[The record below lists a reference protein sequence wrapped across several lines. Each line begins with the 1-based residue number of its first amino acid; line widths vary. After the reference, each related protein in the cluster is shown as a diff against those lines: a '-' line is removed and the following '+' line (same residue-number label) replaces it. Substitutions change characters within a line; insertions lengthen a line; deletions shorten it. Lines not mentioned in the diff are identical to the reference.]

1 MLMHEMMI
9 AQSLLELIL
18 AEAQNHKARPVAVK
32 ISCGPFDAINDE
44 VLSFAFESLARG
56 TVCDGMK
63 LVMEHKPI
71 RGKCNNCNKIFEF
84 ELLSPKCPDCSSDFE
99 LLPDEP
105 LLLETIDFQ
114 TE

>member
-1 MLMHEMMI
+1 MHEMMV
-9 AQSLLELIL
+9 AQYLLDVIL
-18 AEAQNHKARPVAVK
+18 AEAQEHKAKPVTAK
-32 ISCGPFDAINDE
+32 ISCGAFDAINDE

-63 LVMEHKPI
+63 LAIEHKPI
-71 RGKCNNCNKIFEF
+71 RGKCRSCDKIFEI
-84 ELLSPKCPDCSSDFE
+84 ELLSPKCPDCGSDFE